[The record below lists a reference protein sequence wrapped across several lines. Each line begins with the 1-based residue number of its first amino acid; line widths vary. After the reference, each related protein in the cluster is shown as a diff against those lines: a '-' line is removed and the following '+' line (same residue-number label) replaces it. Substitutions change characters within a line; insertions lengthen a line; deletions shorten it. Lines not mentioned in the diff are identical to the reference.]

1 MRSLL
6 RLVLLFVL
14 AVIVFSPALPVSAQ
28 DPGEQE
34 PTVIVENQTN
44 LDAIYLLIAA
54 AAGLLVGGGGVAVIL
69 SRANQNLQ
77 LKDSTEQ
84 LLANNVPPETVRLIH
99 NLAEGAQQTTG
110 FLLRQFSFPGVPEA
124 IAEAIKQGASIAGQ
138 AADFVEAVTDNQPNT
153 VSSFSVKGVPPI
165 TPAPGNG

>member
-1 MRSLL
+1 MRTLH
-6 RLVLLFVL
+6 LVFLFVL
-14 AVIVFSPALPVSAQ
+14 ALVLFVPAIRVEAQ
-28 DPGEQE
+28 DGGQTGQPE

-44 LDAIYLLIAA
+44 LDAVYLLIAA

-69 SRANQNLQ
+69 GRANQNLQ

-124 IAEAIKQGASIAGQ
+124 IANAIKSGATIAGQ
-138 AADFVEAVTDNQPNT
+138 AADFVEAVTDGETNI
-153 VSSFSVKGVPPI
+153 G
-165 TPAPGNG
+165 PAG